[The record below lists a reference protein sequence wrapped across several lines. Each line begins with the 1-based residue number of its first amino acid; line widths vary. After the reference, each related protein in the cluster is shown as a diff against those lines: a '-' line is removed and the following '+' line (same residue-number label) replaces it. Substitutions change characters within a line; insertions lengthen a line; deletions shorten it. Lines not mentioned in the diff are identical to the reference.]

1 MTDRDFDLSDPE
13 GRYSFSDPHPSN
25 SLSVFSEKS
34 RTLSLLPKYTLSR
47 QERDSLYVN
56 LEEAGPMD
64 RGLFFLNDIY
74 IYIHHYSSLLPLLGL
89 FV

>member
-25 SLSVFSEKS
+25 SLSVLSEKS
-34 RTLSLLPKYTLSR
+34 RTLSLLPRYTLSR

-64 RGLFFLNDIY
+64 RGLFF
-74 IYIHHYSSLLPLLGL
+74 
-89 FV
+89 FK